1 MSKRPKIAAF
11 PEPTTRP
18 TPEGG
23 TEDIYAFPNG
33 RRARVLSGSVQLLDC
48 RNDEH
53 EARLFPRR
61 DGLDEAGVV
70 EALRVIAA
78 LHPPTPHKYDR

>member
-1 MSKRPKIAAF
+1 MSKQPKVAAL
-11 PEPTTRP
+11 PEPTTRA
-18 TPEGG
+18 TPDGG
-23 TEDIYAFPNG
+23 TEDIYRFPNG
-33 RRARVLSGSVQLLDC
+33 RRARVRGGSVQLLDC

-61 DGLDEAGVV
+61 DGLAPSEVIA
-70 EALRVIAA
+70 ALREIAA